1 VGERKRERTNSI
13 KGMESTRRGERI
25 KEQRKEEKWGVR
37 ARKSSHITV
46 GLLKKKCKR
55 ESLSNIADIII
66 K

>member
-1 VGERKRERTNSI
+1 MG
-13 KGMESTRRGERI
+13 STRRGERI

-37 ARKSSHITV
+37 AKKSSHITV